1 MNRECLANAVLVS
14 LPMNFVEAILSVRSA
29 LDDDVTSALQ
39 KILAGAR
46 GANGHTLDLPSPRT
60 GVLYQGK
67 YGAELLGVGFTV
79 DTLADVFGRVVDMLA
94 DVAPEVLVSL
104 SEVRTRGRRLVAL
117 DQRHIHPRSPHL
129 PVLRT
134 TSGWWISKNISKEQ
148 LKLALRMTCEVSGLT
163 FGKDIKF
170 PIR

>member
-1 MNRECLANAVLVS
+1 MNHECLADAVLVS

-39 KILAGAR
+39 KSLAGAR
-46 GANGHTLDLPSPRT
+46 GANGRTLDLPSPRT
-60 GVLYQGK
+60 GVLYQGT

-79 DTLADVFGRVVDMLA
+79 DTLEDVFGRVVDMLT

-117 DQRHIHPRSPHL
+117 DPH
-129 PVLRT
+129 
-134 TSGWWISKNISKEQ
+134 
-148 LKLALRMTCEVSGLT
+148 C
-163 FGKDIKF
+163 
-170 PIR
+170 